1 MLPPLRIVPDPHERV
16 WGGRRLGAPGR
27 LPIGELWVVGGANP
41 VAGGP
46 FAGRT
51 LDKLAAELGAELVGT
66 RAIAIR
72 GPRFPFLVKLL
83 DPQAWLSVQVH
94 PDDALARR
102 LAGPDAVGKT
112 EAWYVL
118 DAAPGATLLVGVREG
133 VDAAAVR
140 TAITSPDGPGSLLAR
155 YAVEPGDALLIPA
168 GTLHAVGPGVFL
180 YELQQPSDITYRCY
194 DWGRPAGPE
203 RPLHIAES
211 LASVRPASRPEPVH
225 PVAAPGE
232 RALLAACEHFVLE
245 LLCAGEGAPE
255 LAADGTSVH
264 VLTAVEGGVEVAGG
278 PAGSPWSIGLGALE
292 SAVVPATAGAYRLR
306 SAARAARV
314 LLARVPAAGGR

>member
-1 MLPPLRIVPDPHERV
+1 MLPPLRVVPAPHERV

-51 LDKLAAELGAELVGT
+51 LDELAAEHGAELVGT
-66 RAIAIR
+66 RAIAVR
-72 GPRFPFLVKLL
+72 GPRFPLLVKLL
-83 DPQAWLSVQVH
+83 DPHAWLSIQVH
-94 PDDALARR
+94 PDDGIARR
-102 LAGPDAVGKT
+102 LAGPDAVGKS

-118 DAAPGATLLVGVREG
+118 DAAPGATLLVGIREG
-133 VDAAAVR
+133 VEADAVR
-140 TAITSPDGPGSLLAR
+140 SAIASPDGPGSLLAR
-155 YAVEPGDALLIPA
+155 YDVEPGDAILVPA

-180 YELQQPSDITYRCY
+180 YELQQPSDITYRCH
-194 DWGRPAGPE
+194 DWGRPAGLE

-225 PVAAPGE
+225 PSPAPGE

-245 LLCAGEGAPE
+245 LLCVGGEASE
-255 LAADGTSVH
+255 LVADGTSAH
-264 VLTAVEGGVEVAGG
+264 ILTVVEGTIEVAGG
-278 PAGSPWSIGLGALE
+278 PAGMPWSIGLGALE
-292 SAVVPATAGAYRLR
+292 SVVVPASAGAYRLR
-306 SAARAARV
+306 AAGPAARV
-314 LLARVPAAGGR
+314 LLARVPGAREW